1 MLHAAADDC
10 NAQLN
15 FNLSSSSLSK
25 QNLDINNQTSS
36 QLNLLDASNE
46 SSKKSPNN
54 CLESKENLLISFS
67 LNAAK
72 SDLLPSS
79 HSAEKLSWKFFEQ
92 VDSLDNQLRSDV
104 SSPPCALLN
113 GGGLF
118 LTSPTTDEISCS
130 STTND
135 VNLIVANSLNA
146 LGMHSNHQ
154 QHHHQQHTL
163 GQTQTQLQTLPQGCN
178 RLMRQQTL
186 PQLRLQL
193 QQQLQI

>member
-15 FNLSSSSLSK
+15 FNLSSSLST

-46 SSKKSPNN
+46 SSKKSPNK

-104 SSPPCALLN
+104 VSNIQYFCLLQ
-113 GGGLF
+113 F
-118 LTSPTTDEISCS
+118 
-130 STTND
+130 
-135 VNLIVANSLNA
+135 
-146 LGMHSNHQ
+146 
-154 QHHHQQHTL
+154 TL
-163 GQTQTQLQTLPQGCN
+163 K
-178 RLMRQQTL
+178 
-186 PQLRLQL
+186 
-193 QQQLQI
+193 